1 MMSVNVSLNVS
12 MKNEIN
18 WMDQDT
24 ERKQEAPSIKIMIA
38 TNQQPSPV
46 RVSVSLRVEYALEN
60 LKSNAEALSQ
70 TEENAAARVSI
81 NQM

>member
-12 MKNEIN
+12 MKNGIN
-18 WMDQDT
+18 WMNQDT
-24 ERKQEAPSIKIMIA
+24 ERKQEASSVKIMIA